1 MASMASASQVGC
13 RVASSTAATGSGRAR
28 RAGSTPR
35 ALARIF
41 RRGVL
46 ASQTKGERSARAV
59 VRVVPRAVLDDE
71 GVPWD
76 TDVDASDLAAPPP
89 GLSYDE
95 ATPGATL
102 PELAAR
108 LLDAVRA
115 QYKDAMYDE
124 CVVDISPFGV
134 EECSGD
140 LHDACAEVAVAA
152 NAAQVA
158 GEFNMAMRRREL
170 RRLRAALWELRK
182 MLEAAPDGCSIT
194 VRHRLELLRSA
205 SLDVCHPL
213 MRATDAPAPSAIPNF
228 QTVHLDVAVDATP
241 DVFSDPSE
249 SVACDA
255 ETGGAAVA
263 FYRGG
268 QPTAEGRSWMVSRG
282 FKTVVDLRFEDRD
295 NQWTRPVGGGAG
307 VGKLGEKGLEVIHLP
322 VTDMEP
328 PSFEDVE
335 RFIEVANDESKRP
348 MFVHC
353 KAGIGRTGSMVSCWR
368 ISRGMKVDDA
378 LALES
383 LNCDFGSLAQEAFVR
398 EFADRLVRKRLGS
411 WDDDDEARATLRKH
425 EQEAHAAEEAAEATK
440 PAGTAEAHEP
450 SSAVYKVAGADGT
463 TTRGS
468 QSATA
473 PDPSLSWSDAA
484 KQAAADDLETAPAY
498 EGAGFNEDGAV
509 ASVSNARFPST
520 QSAPEGTGSGGSISE
535 ASAVGE
541 HSSLDQ
547 APDMYVIRTDGFTCT
562 REEVEERMLKISHP
576 STQQLVL
583 VWRVPPKR
591 IFIVKKLGSALLRN
605 LIEVAHAFMSMGFE
619 VIVEES
625 VMEEMRREAFE
636 NPAEP
641 TDLRAGFDG
650 AVGAA
655 KGKKTRVFKKSLAD
669 PAETASA
676 ADVRDAVLAKVG
688 TLRVDE
694 RDGRIPREDW
704 GTVDLV
710 VCLGGDGVILHAS
723 KLFQGPVPPLMG
735 FHFGSM
741 GFLTNHPPK
750 QMAQSLLQ
758 SVGRGP
764 KKVANVKG
772 GIPIT
777 LRMRLEC
784 TLVKKKDSARNG
796 GDGAPSHVYTVL
808 NEVLVD
814 RGPSPFLS
822 KIEAY
827 DRGQLIT
834 TIQAD
839 GVMLATATGS
849 TAYSVSAGGS
859 MVHPNVPAILM
870 TPICPHTLSF
880 RPVVLPDSVEVELR
894 VADDAR
900 CSAWV
905 SFDGKERCELCS
917 GDSIFIRMSQFPVP
931 TINYADQTGDFISS
945 LRRCLRWNERD
956 EQKPLDEAAMRELRE
971 IAGENVD

>member
-1 MASMASASQVGC
+1 
-13 RVASSTAATGSGRAR
+13 
-28 RAGSTPR
+28 
-35 ALARIF
+35 
-41 RRGVL
+41 
-46 ASQTKGERSARAV
+46 
-59 VRVVPRAVLDDE
+59 
-71 GVPWD
+71 
-76 TDVDASDLAAPPP
+76 
-89 GLSYDE
+89 
-95 ATPGATL
+95 
-102 PELAAR
+102 
-108 LLDAVRA
+108 
-115 QYKDAMYDE
+115 
-124 CVVDISPFGV
+124 
-134 EECSGD
+134 
-140 LHDACAEVAVAA
+140 
-152 NAAQVA
+152 
-158 GEFNMAMRRREL
+158 
-170 RRLRAALWELRK
+170 

-205 SLDVCHPL
+205 SLDVCHPR

>member
-13 RVASSTAATGSGRAR
+13 RVASSTGATGSGRAR

-35 ALARIF
+35 ALARFF
-41 RRGVL
+41 RKGVL
-46 ASQTKGERSARAV
+46 ASQDPRERVARAV

-76 TDVDASDLAAPPP
+76 ADVDLSDLPAPPA

-115 QYKDAMYDE
+115 QYKDTMYDE
-124 CVVDISPFGV
+124 CVVDMSPFGV

-152 NAAQVA
+152 NSAQVA

-170 RRLRAALWELRK
+170 RRLRAALWEMRK

-205 SLDVCHPL
+205 SLDVCHPR

-228 QTVHLDVAVDATP
+228 QTVHLDVAVDAVP
-241 DVFSDPSE
+241 DVFSDPAE
-249 SVACDA
+249 SAACDA

-307 VGKLGEKGLEVIHLP
+307 VGKLGNQSLEVIHLP

-335 RFIEVANDESKRP
+335 RFIEVADDESKRP

>member
-1 MASMASASQVGC
+1 MASASQVGC
-13 RVASSTAATGSGRAR
+13 RVASSSGATGSGRAR

-41 RRGVL
+41 RKGAL
-46 ASQTKGERSARAV
+46 ASQTTGERSARAV
-59 VRVVPRAVLDDE
+59 VRVVSRAVLDDE

-76 TDVDASDLAAPPP
+76 TDVDASDLPAPPA

-115 QYKDAMYDE
+115 QYKDTMYDE
-124 CVVDISPFGV
+124 CVVDMSPFGV

-170 RRLRAALWELRK
+170 RRLRVALWDLRK
-182 MLEAAPDGCSIT
+182 MLEAAPNGCSIT

-213 MRATDAPAPSAIPNF
+213 MRAADAPAPSAIPNF

-241 DVFSDPSE
+241 DVFTDPSE

-307 VGKLGEKGLEVIHLP
+307 VGKLGEEGLEVIHLP

-348 MFVHC
+348 MLVHC

-398 EFADRLVRKRLGS
+398 EFADRLVRKRIGS
-411 WDDDDEARATLRKH
+411 WDEDDEARATLRKH
-425 EQEAHAAEEAAEATK
+425 EQETHAVEEAAEATE
-440 PAGTAEAHEP
+440 PAETAKAHEP
-450 SSAVYKVAGADGT
+450 SSAVYKVAGATASD
-463 TTRGS
+463 TRGS
-468 QSATA
+468 KSTTA
-473 PDPSLSWSDAA
+473 PEPSLSWSDAA
-484 KQAAADDLETAPAY
+484 KQAAAVDLETAPAY
-498 EGAGFNEDGAV
+498 EGAGFNEDGSV

-641 TDLRAGFDG
+641 TDLRAGLDG

-655 KGKKTRVFKKSLAD
+655 KGQKPRQKNLAD

-676 ADVRDAVLAKVG
+676 ADVRDAVLARVG

-694 RDGRIPREDW
+694 SDGRIPREDW

-741 GFLTNHPPK
+741 GFLTNHPPQ

-917 GDSIFIRMSQFPVP
+917 GDSIFVRMSQFPVP